1 MLAAQAA
8 QQSQAQTAQA
18 KSPERAEAIAKLKRI
33 RQKLLEA
40 RAALQG

>member
-18 KSPERAEAIAKLKRI
+18 KSPERTEAIAKLKRI